1 MTISDSTEIFFNKK
15 VITYEADEAVDL
27 SGNLVYRL
35 AIDDDEEAEM
45 PELIEQFLARAD
57 KSQLDSLIIGSWGEP
72 YDTGADEIIACLVK
86 HAAQLPQL
94 RALFI
99 GDMTYEECEISWI
112 IQGNYTPLLNA
123 FPQLEELRIRGS
135 TDLVIEPFTHPAM
148 RSFTIECGGL
158 PAEVAE
164 ALAASSMSNL
174 TRLELWLGT
183 DQYGFAGDVALYRRL
198 FAKLNN
204 PGLNYLGLRNS
215 EIADG
220 LAQWLAGE
228 EAIAHLDTLD
238 LSMGTISDVGAEALC
253 ASAHVLKLKCLNLSH
268 HYISAAWQQKLK
280 ALPIEV
286 LIDDEQDGEDDD
298 DEDRYVA
305 VGE

>member
-1 MTISDSTEIFFNKK
+1 MTISDSTETFFNKK
-15 VITYEADEAVDL
+15 VVTYDAATAVDL
-27 SGNLVYRL
+27 SNNVVYRL
-35 AIDDDEEAEM
+35 ALDSDEDGEM
-45 PELIEQFLARAD
+45 PELIEQFLAKVD
-57 KSQLDSLIIGSWGEP
+57 KSQLDSLIIGAWGDP
-72 YDTGADEIIACLVK
+72 YETGADDIIACLIA
-86 HAAQLPQL
+86 HAAELPQL

-123 FPQLEELRIRGS
+123 FPQLEELRVRGS
-135 TDLVIEPFTHPAM
+135 TDLVIEPFTHPALCVL
-148 RSFTIECGGL
+148 TIECGGF

-164 ALAASSMSNL
+164 ALAASSMPNL

-183 DQYGFAGDVALYRRL
+183 DDYGFEGDAALYRRL

-204 PGLNYLGLRNS
+204 PGLKYLGLRNS
-215 EIADG
+215 DIADE

-228 EAIAHLDTLD
+228 EAIAQLDTLD
-238 LSMGTISDVGAEALC
+238 LSMGTIGDVGAEALC
-253 ASAHVLKLKCLNLSH
+253 NSAHVPKLRCLNLSH

-286 LIDDEQDGEDDD
+286 LLDDEQDGDEGDDD
-298 DEDRYVA
+298 DRYVA